1 MNSSVSQTSGKKT
14 FLQKFLEFVEIGGNN
29 LPHPVTLFAMLCLG
43 VAIISAIAASMGLSV
58 EADILNRST
67 GEIETTVVSAVSLLN
82 GDGFK
87 YMLENAVT
95 NFTGFAPL
103 GVVLVGM
110 LGIGIAES
118 SGYIG
123 TLLKKVVSITPSKL
137 IVPVVVFL
145 GIMSNMASD
154 AGYVILIPLGAL
166 IFMAY
171 GRHPLAGIA
180 AAFAGVSGGFSA
192 NLLIG
197 TIDPMLAGITNEAAH
212 IIDPTVNISPMAN
225 YLFMFASTFLIT
237 ILATILTTKVIEP
250 RLGKYEGVSVV
261 GDSDLQNLSDKE
273 KKAMNVA
280 NFTFLAMVVGLIV
293 LIAMPNSFLR
303 NLEADSFLNSI
314 IDGSTFMNGLIPIVA
329 LLFFVPSVV
338 YGKIAG
344 TVKNEKEVADHMGKA
359 MSSMGGYLCLAFVA
373 AQFTSYFNYT
383 NLGTIIAVK
392 GAAILESANIG
403 TIPLLIGFILITAFI
418 NLFMGSASAKWAI
431 MAPVFI
437 PMFLK
442 LNIDPAVVQTAY
454 RIADSSTNIIS
465 PLMSYFAMIIVFTQV
480 YDKKAGIGTI
490 TSLMLPYS
498 MTFLIGW
505 SIMFLIW
512 ITAGIPVGF

>member
-1 MNSSVSQTSGKKT
+1 MNSSVAQKTEKKT
-14 FLQKFLEFVEIGGNN
+14 FLQKFLDFVEIGGNK
-29 LPHPVTLFAMLCLG
+29 LPHPVTLFAMLCVG
-43 VAIISAIAASMGLSV
+43 VAIISAIAAGMGLSV
-58 EADILNRST
+58 EADILNRAT
-67 GEIETTVVSAVSLLN
+67 NEIETTVVSAVSLLN
-82 GDGFK
+82 GEGFK

-137 IVPVVVFL
+137 IVPTVVFL

-237 ILATILTTKVIEP
+237 ILGTIVTTKIIEP
-250 RLGKYEGVSVV
+250 RLGKYEGSSVQ
-261 GDSDLQNLSDKE
+261 DSDLQNLSDKE
-273 KKAMNVA
+273 KKAMTVA
-280 NFTFLAMVVGLIV
+280 NITFVAMVVGVII

-314 IDGSTFMNGLIPIVA
+314 IDNSTFMNGLIPIVA
-329 LLFFVPSVV
+329 ILFFVPSVV

-344 TVKNEKEVADHMGKA
+344 TVKNEKEVAAHMGKA

-373 AQFTSYFNYT
+373 SQFISYFNYT
-383 NLGTIIAVK
+383 NLGTIIAVS
-392 GAAILESANIG
+392 GAEILQSANIG
-403 TIPLLIGFILITAFI
+403 AIPLLIGFILITAFI

-437 PMFLK
+437 PMFIK
-442 LNIDPAVVQTAY
+442 LNIDPAIVQTAY
-454 RIADSSTNIIS
+454 RIADSSTNLIS

-498 MTFLIGW
+498 MTFLIAW
-505 SIMFLIW
+505 SIMFILW
-512 ITAGIPVGF
+512 MVVGIPFGF

>member
-1 MNSSVSQTSGKKT
+1 MNSSVAQKTEKKT
-14 FLQKFLEFVEIGGNN
+14 FLQKFLDFVEIGGNK
-29 LPHPVTLFAMLCLG
+29 LPHPATLFALLCVG
-43 VAIISAIAASMGLSV
+43 VAIISAIAAGMGLSV
-58 EADILNRST
+58 EADILNRAT
-67 GEIETTVVSAVSLLN
+67 NEIETTVVSAVSLLN
-82 GDGFK
+82 GEGFK

-137 IVPVVVFL
+137 IVPTVVFL

-237 ILATILTTKVIEP
+237 ILGTIVTTKIIEP
-250 RLGKYEGVSVV
+250 RLGKYEGSSVQ
-261 GDSDLQNLSDKE
+261 DSDLQNLSDKE
-273 KKAMNVA
+273 KKAMTVA
-280 NFTFLAMVVGLIV
+280 NITFVAMVVGVII

-314 IDGSTFMNGLIPIVA
+314 IDNSTFMNGLIPIVA
-329 LLFFVPSVV
+329 ILFFVPSVV

-344 TVKNEKEVADHMGKA
+344 TVKNEKEVAAHMGKA

-373 AQFTSYFNYT
+373 SQFISYFNYT
-383 NLGTIIAVK
+383 NLGTIIAVS
-392 GAAILESANIG
+392 GAEILQSANIG
-403 TIPLLIGFILITAFI
+403 AIPLLIGFILITAFI

-437 PMFLK
+437 PMFIK
-442 LNIDPAVVQTAY
+442 LNIDPAIVQTAY
-454 RIADSSTNIIS
+454 RIADSSTNLIS

-498 MTFLIGW
+498 MTFLIAW
-505 SIMFLIW
+505 SIMFILW
-512 ITAGIPVGF
+512 MVAGIPFGF